1 VFFLVGVAYGY
12 GVVVEANARLD
23 RSPGIV
29 YTATVQNKQIISGKS
44 TTYELDLSSWG
55 PKPETNKLDVSSSTY
70 NQIQTGQKVQ
80 VKLKTGA
87 LGVRWYY
94 LYDW

>member
-1 VFFLVGVAYGY
+1 
-12 GVVVEANARLD
+12 VEANARLD
-23 RSPGIV
+23 RSPGIL

-55 PKPETNKLDVSSSTY
+55 PKPGTNELDVSSSIY
-70 NQIQTGQKVQ
+70 NQIQTGQTI
-80 VKLKTGA
+80 KLKLKMGA